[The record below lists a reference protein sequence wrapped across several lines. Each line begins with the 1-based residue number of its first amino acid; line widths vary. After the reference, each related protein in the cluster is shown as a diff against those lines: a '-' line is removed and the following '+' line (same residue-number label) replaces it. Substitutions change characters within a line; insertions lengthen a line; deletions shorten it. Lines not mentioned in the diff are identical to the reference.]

1 MTNKNFFAAFVAAV
15 IVLSSLFT
23 ATAATPI
30 TKVFTKDQGTI
41 ISATVSLVFGNDGK
55 GIDMKRCLLI
65 RTTKGAM
72 AIVFAMEQTVPTKEQ
87 IAEAYFAKGY
97 YPDNYNSAYLT
108 KKYNNG
114 VYPVGKWVPAMH
126 NMPQLTD
133 ERLVADC
140 VYMSDMFYGKE
151 IVRKVKNMD
160 LRFYRNV
167 IRPYKLSVTDGV
179 LTVSYNNKEVMRLQ

>member
-1 MTNKNFFAAFVAAV
+1 MTNKKFFVAFVAAV
-15 IVLSSLFT
+15 IALSSFT
-23 ATAATPI
+23 AVAATPI

-72 AIVFAMEQTVPTKEQ
+72 AIVFSMEQTVPAKEQ

-97 YPDNYNSAYLT
+97 YPDTYNSAYLT

-114 VYPVGKWVPAMH
+114 VYPVGKWVPAIH
-126 NMPQLTD
+126 NMPRLTD

-140 VYMSDMFYGKE
+140 VYMTDMFYGKQ
-151 IVRKVKNMD
+151 IVRSVQNMD

-167 IRPYKLSVTDGV
+167 IRPYELSVTDGV
-179 LTVSYNNKEVMRLQ
+179 LVISYNSKEVMRLQ

>member
-1 MTNKNFFAAFVAAV
+1 MTNKKFFVAFVAAV
-15 IVLSSLFT
+15 IALSSFT
-23 ATAATPI
+23 AVAATPI

-72 AIVFAMEQTVPTKEQ
+72 AIVFSMEQTVPAKEQ

-97 YPDNYNSAYLT
+97 YPDTYNSAYLT

-114 VYPVGKWVPAMH
+114 VFVY
-126 NMPQLTD
+126 NL
-133 ERLVADC
+133 LIADC
-140 VYMSDMFYGKE
+140 VYMTDMFYGKQ
-151 IVRKVKNMD
+151 IVRSVQNMD

-167 IRPYKLSVTDGV
+167 IRPYELSVTDGV
-179 LTVSYNNKEVMRLQ
+179 LVISYNSKEVMRLQ

>member
-15 IVLSSLFT
+15 IALSSFT
-23 ATAATPI
+23 AVAATPV

-72 AIVFAMEQTVPTKEQ
+72 AIVFSMEQTVPAKEQ

-97 YPDNYNSAYLT
+97 YPDTYNSAYLT

-114 VYPVGKWVPAMH
+114 AYPVGKWVPAIH
-126 NMPQLTD
+126 NMPRLTD

-140 VYMSDMFYGKE
+140 VYMTDMFYGKQ
-151 IVRKVKNMD
+151 IVRSVQNMD
-160 LRFYRNV
+160 LRLYRNV
-167 IRPYKLSVTDGV
+167 IRPYELSVTDGV
-179 LTVSYNNKEVMRLQ
+179 LVISYNGKEVMRLQ